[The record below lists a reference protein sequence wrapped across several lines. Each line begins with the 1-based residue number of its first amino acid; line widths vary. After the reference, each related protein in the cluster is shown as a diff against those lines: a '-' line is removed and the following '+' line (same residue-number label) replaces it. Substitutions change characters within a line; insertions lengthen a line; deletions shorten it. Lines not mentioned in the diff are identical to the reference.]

1 MPLRL
6 ITEAK
11 GDDYAIQDSVR
22 CDIESLLIRQAEEE
36 DAIIF
41 AEIAKRVEE
50 ERLDREKIKDDRFN
64 ADGSMK
70 FSNLIL
76 PSRPKKERRVLK
88 F

>member
-1 MPLRL
+1 M
-6 ITEAK
+6 
-11 GDDYAIQDSVR
+11 R
-22 CDIESLLIRQAEEE
+22 CEIESRLIRQAEKE

-41 AEIAKRVEE
+41 AEIEKRVEQ
-50 ERLDREKIKDDRFN
+50 ERLERQRPKDDRFN

-76 PSRPKKERRVLK
+76 PSRPKKERRILK